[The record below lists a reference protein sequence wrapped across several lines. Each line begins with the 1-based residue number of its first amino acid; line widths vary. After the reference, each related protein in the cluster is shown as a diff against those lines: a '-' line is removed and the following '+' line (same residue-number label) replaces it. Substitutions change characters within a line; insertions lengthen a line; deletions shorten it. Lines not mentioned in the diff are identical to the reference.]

1 MQNITIYGQPSCN
14 AISVCYK
21 GTDPKYTGYTLVI
34 EGDDIAEI
42 GRDIVGFDTDKNEL
56 GMAYEA
62 QISDAN
68 WKFWVAV
75 DKAAR
80 R

>member
-1 MQNITIYGQPSCN
+1 MQNITIYGQPSLN

-21 GTDPKYTGYTLVI
+21 GTDPKYTGWSLYI
-34 EGDDIAEI
+34 EGSDKAEI
-42 GRDIVGFDTDKNEL
+42 GRDIVGFDADKNDL

-62 QISDAN
+62 QISDSA
-68 WKFWVAV
+68 WEFWVAT
-75 DKAAR
+75 DEAR